1 MYNKLFTK
9 ILDSSIWTAPTPT
22 RIVWLTFI
30 AAMDEDGFVPFASVK
45 NVAHRAIVSLEE
57 AEAAIV
63 CLESPD
69 KDSSDPDNE
78 GRRILRVD
86 GGWIVLNSKKYRAI
100 ATREHQK
107 EMNRIRVAK
116 CREKRACNGPVMEC
130 NDPVTPSEA
139 EAHTQTE
146 AESDLLPVEKEL
158 AANHKSAKKME
169 EAHVAEIYEA
179 YPKKASRKDAEKA
192 IRKALMEVGFDDL
205 LSKVKAYA
213 EARKGQDAQ
222 FTPYPA
228 TWFNAAKYDDDPTT
242 WKHNGNSGS
251 GSGYHRPSVADERN
265 SHIGGQEIWEA
276 TSGKRALEEGKGF
289 GLE

>member
-1 MYNKLFTK
+1 M
-9 ILDSSIWTAPTPT
+9 
-22 RIVWLTFI
+22 
-30 AAMDEDGFVPFASVK
+30 
-45 NVAHRAIVSLEE
+45 
-57 AEAAIV
+57 
-63 CLESPD
+63 
-69 KDSSDPDNE
+69 
-78 GRRILRVD
+78 
-86 GGWIVLNSKKYRAI
+86 NSKKYRAI

-130 NDPVTPSEA
+130 NDSVTPSEA

-146 AESDLLPVEKEL
+146 SESDLLPVEVEL

-265 SHIGGQEIWEA
+265 SLIGGQEIWEA